1 MGCNIHDSVMN
12 EPEREEIDNL
22 LNGSFCTLCGS
33 RNQDCGCDDLN
44 TSSDEGDSV
53 YDMTNN
59 WVTAGGLLAPTN
71 RFSNL
76 LRAYFFMTKNNSIG
90 DYYYQRWLQ
99 EGVYWSMCGL
109 NQLGTHR
116 LSKTDEYH
124 IWQTMKAR
132 CYNPNNHKYKRYGG
146 RGIAVC
152 DRWLQSFE
160 NFIADMGKRP
170 STSHSLDRINND
182 GDYTPQNCRW
192 ATPKEQARNT
202 QTNRL
207 ITLNGVTRT
216 LVEWREY
223 YGLSVTQLEYRM
235 YHAGWSAEKALTTPY
250 IRYQRLATCK
260 GTEIK

>member
-1 MGCNIHDSVMN
+1 MAITDLTGQVFNSLTVLRLAGRSN
-12 EPEREEIDNL
+12 RG
-22 LNGSFCTLCGS
+22 LNSWVCRCICGVIKTIQQSHLRSGSTKS
-33 RNQDCGCDDLN
+33 CGC
-44 TSSDEGDSV
+44 
-53 YDMTNN
+53 
-59 WVTAGGLLAPTN
+59 
-71 RFSNL
+71 
-76 LRAYFFMTKNNSIG
+76 
-90 DYYYQRWLQ
+90 
-99 EGVYWSMCGL
+99 
-109 NQLGTHR
+109 QLGTHR